1 MHYLVFTIC
10 HKTMLV
16 IQGEKLAGK
25 TKRSWGERKNAK
37 MFGENEMFFFSF
49 LAVFLIDFVSE
60 V

>member
-1 MHYLVFTIC
+1 
-10 HKTMLV
+10 MLV

-37 MFGENEMFFFSF
+37 MFGENEMFLFSF